1 MSTRVPDKTA
11 ARQSARERRKVCA
24 QDATPIA
31 ALPVVLNQSP
41 IAAYWPIGTEVDIR
55 PLLHRLHAEGRELC
69 LPVVTRKAAP
79 LTFRRWTPDTVLRM
93 DLAGVPAPLDGD
105 VMVPKLILLPLLAFT
120 ARGDRLGYGGGYYD
134 RTIQALRGAAPRRT
148 TDVFACGVAY
158 AGQEVAQIPTDP
170 HDARLDGILTPDG
183 YRTFT

>member
-1 MSTRVPDKTA
+1 MSTRAPDKTA
-11 ARQSARERRKVCA
+11 ARQSARARRKICA

-31 ALPVVLNQSP
+31 TLPVALNQSP

-55 PLLHRLHAEGRELC
+55 PLLQRLHAEGRELC
-69 LPVVTRKAAP
+69 LPAVTRKAAP
-79 LTFRRWTPDTVLRM
+79 LTFRRWTPNTVLRM
-93 DLAGVPAPLDGD
+93 DHVGVPAPLDGD

-134 RTIQALRGAAPRRT
+134 RTIQALREAAPRRT
-148 TDVFACGVAY
+148 THVFACGVAY
-158 AGQEVAQIPTDP
+158 AGQEVSQIPTDP
-170 HDARLDGILTPDG
+170 HDARLDGILTQDG